1 MSTATAERMPDAP
14 APVRPAQDKPQVVEP
29 RKAPGDIQKPKPE
42 PTVQPTQPEPVSPG
56 QPTQPN
62 QPR

>member
-1 MSTATAERMPDAP
+1 MIIAIAERMPDAP

-42 PTVQPTQPEPVSPG
+42 PEVRPTQQEPEIRPEPTQPRG
-56 QPTQPN
+56 
-62 QPR
+62 

>member
-1 MSTATAERMPDAP
+1 MSIIAERMPDAP

-42 PTVQPTQPEPVSPG
+42 PTVQPTQQEPEIRPE
-56 QPTQPN
+56 PTQP
-62 QPR
+62 RG